1 MTHPNPHLAY
11 RPDIDGLRAL
21 AVLSVVIF
29 HAFPEALPGGFVG
42 VDIFFV
48 ISGYLIS
55 SIIIKALGR
64 GEFSFADFY
73 ARRVRRIFPALLVV
87 VSACLAVGWGALF
100 PDEYAQ
106 LAKHSVGGLGF
117 VANFMFWQEAGY
129 FDTEA
134 ELKPL
139 LHLWS
144 LGIEEQFYIVW
155 PALALVV
162 WRMRHRLG
170 GIVVILAA
178 ISLVASIALSAQW
191 PVASY
196 FLPWT
201 RVWELLFGA
210 ALAWRLQRYGMLFPV
225 SAVWAPSIASVA
237 GLLLIAL
244 GLVAI
249 DKERVFPGA
258 WALLPVCGAVLLI
271 AAGPRAAVNRILLS
285 ARPAV
290 WVGLISFPLYL
301 WHWPLLSFIRILH
314 PEGATP
320 PVLLAALAAAFALS
334 WATFRVVELPVR
346 RHGGRRTVAG
356 LVSAGALLAIVGWS
370 INQRDGLEIRLKD
383 AQAQQASAALRW
395 EESWLGSGDCRHLL
409 PANFTGDCLIGDA
422 SRAPDAVI
430 IGDSHANHFFWGIS
444 EALARSGGNLL
455 QINEDGC
462 LLLLGMDTREK
473 TGASRGCAPV
483 AEIAFAYAVNAPEVK
498 TIFLAGRWVLGITAR
513 QLKDKPGVF
522 SRAHRK
528 PVLLAAPDDPSI
540 GRGNVVA
547 TALDETLRQLTA
559 TGKRV
564 VFLDSVPELPFNARE
579 CVHWTPNRFVSRIPR
594 PQCEVSRKMI
604 DARNGEYRP
613 YLRPV
618 LEKYPE
624 VIVFD
629 PQTVMCDDRACL
641 GWRDG
646 ELMYRD
652 DDHLS
657 MAGSRWLGAHIV
669 RALQTAPNGAARPGS

>member
-1 MTHPNPHLAY
+1 MSHPNPHLAY
-11 RPDIDGLRAL
+11 RADIDGLRAV

-29 HAFPEALPGGFVG
+29 HAFPAALPGGFVG

-73 ARRVRRIFPALLVV
+73 ARRVRRIFPALLLV
-87 VSACLAVGWGALF
+87 VSVCLAAGWGTLF

-106 LAKHSVGGLGF
+106 LARHSVAGLGF
-117 VANFMFWQEAGY
+117 VANFMFWREAGY

-155 PALALVV
+155 PALAVLA

-170 GIVVILAA
+170 GILLALAA
-178 ISLVASIALSAQW
+178 ASLAASVALSAQF

-196 FLPWT
+196 FLPPT

-210 ALAWRLQRYGMLFPV
+210 ALAWRLQRYGTIFPAA
-225 SAVWAPSIASVA
+225 SAWAPSVASAA
-237 GLLLIAL
+237 GLSLIAC
-244 GLVAI
+244 GLVVI
-249 DKERVFPGA
+249 DKERAFPGA
-258 WALLPVCGAVLLI
+258 WALLPVGGAVLLI

-285 ARPAV
+285 ARPVV
-290 WVGLISFPLYL
+290 WLGLISFPLYL
-301 WHWPLLSFIRILH
+301 WHWPLLSFTRIVH
-314 PEGATP
+314 PERATP
-320 PVLLAALAAAFALS
+320 PVFAAALAAALVLS
-334 WATFRVVELPVR
+334 WATFRWVEQPVR
-346 RHGGRRTVAG
+346 RRGGRRTVAG
-356 LVSAGALLAIVGWS
+356 LVLASVLLAVAGWN
-370 INQRDGLEIRLKD
+370 IHLRDGLEIRLKD

-395 EESWLGSGDCRHLL
+395 EERWLESSDCLHLL
-409 PANFTGDCLIGDA
+409 PASFSGNCLIGDA
-422 SRAPDAVI
+422 SRPPDAVI

-444 EALARSGGNLL
+444 EALGRNGGNLL

-462 LLLLGMDTREK
+462 LLLVGMDTRERS
-473 TGASRGCAPV
+473 GESRGCAPV
-483 AEIAFAYAVNAPEVK
+483 AQAAFAYAAGAPQVD

-522 SRAHRK
+522 SRMHRK
-528 PVLLAAPDDPSI
+528 PVLLAAPDDPAI
-540 GRGNVVA
+540 GRGEVIA
-547 TALDETLRQLTA
+547 TALDDTLRQLTA
-559 TGKRV
+559 TGKRI
-564 VFLDSVPELPFNARE
+564 VFLDSVPELDFNARE

-594 PQCEVSRKMI
+594 PECEVPRALI
-604 DARNGEYRP
+604 EARNEEYRP
-613 YLRPV
+613 YLRRV
-618 LEKYPE
+618 LEKYPQ

-629 PQTVMCDDRACL
+629 PQTAMCDDRACL
-641 GWRDG
+641 GRRDG

-657 MAGSRWLGAHIV
+657 MAGSRWLGARIV
-669 RALQTAPNGAARPGS
+669 RALPAAPNGDPRPGS